1 MLYSIL
7 DVGEYNMISM
17 AKIRVKY
24 FIQMVCS
31 EKQRP
36 LDSRTMKT
44 DKDEI

>member
-17 AKIRVKY
+17 AKISVKY

-31 EKQRP
+31 QKQRP
-36 LDSRTMKT
+36 LDSRTIKT
-44 DKDEI
+44 NKDEF